1 MENVSQILIIIGI
14 VIRDIGLLVFGVAAG
29 WLTMSVFQQP
39 ERQWQLQ
46 AVTLSA
52 LFILTG
58 MLAAFTSAGGLGAF
72 SMTCGVTV
80 LALALRKSSAGK
92 SRSQDTSTE
101 K

>member
-1 MENVSQILIIIGI
+1 MENVSQILILIGI
-14 VIRDIGLLVFGVAAG
+14 VFRDIGLLVFGVAAG
-29 WLTMSVFQQP
+29 WLTMSIFQQP

-46 AVTLSA
+46 AVALGA

-72 SMTCGVTV
+72 SITCGATI
-80 LALALRKSSAGK
+80 LFLALRITSAGK
-92 SRSQDTSTE
+92 SHPGGTDAE

>member
-1 MENVSQILIIIGI
+1 MENVSQILNIIGT

-46 AVTLSA
+46 AVALGA

-72 SMTCGVTV
+72 GITSGATI
-80 LALALRKSSAGK
+80 LFLALRKNSAGK
-92 SRSQDTSTE
+92 SRSQDTKTE